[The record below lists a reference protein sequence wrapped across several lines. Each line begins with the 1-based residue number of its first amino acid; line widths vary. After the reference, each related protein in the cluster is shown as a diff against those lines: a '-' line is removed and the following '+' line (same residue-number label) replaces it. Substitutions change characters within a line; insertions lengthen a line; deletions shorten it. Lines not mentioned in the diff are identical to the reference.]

1 MVRALEMMANH
12 EIAKADRCNSIQ
24 DAVRLELPC
33 DWNRVEISARL
44 IRCCDWNRNISR
56 LQWLRRIINS
66 LEDTM
71 NNRLA
76 MSSLIAASL
85 LASSAAFAQSTTVQG
100 ANDGARA
107 GGAVGGPVGEVVGGT
122 VGAAVG
128 LGLEI
133 PNAVITSIQGDRVR
147 RWWCASGVVV
157 GEPLPPT
164 VELRT
169 VPSHTEYRYA
179 VVNDRRVIVEPR
191 TRKIIKII
199 D

>member
-1 MVRALEMMANH
+1 MKNCLV
-12 EIAKADRCNSIQ
+12 
-24 DAVRLELPC
+24 
-33 DWNRVEISARL
+33 IS
-44 IRCCDWNRNISR
+44 
-56 LQWLRRIINS
+56 
-66 LEDTM
+66 
-71 NNRLA
+71 LA
-76 MSSLIAASL
+76 AASL
-85 LASSAAFAQSTTVQG
+85 MASSAAFAQSTTVQG

-133 PNAVITSIQGDRVR
+133 PNAVITSIERAPSVTVR
-147 RWWCASGVVV
+147 ERIVV
-157 GEPLPPT
+157 GEPLPPS

-169 VPSHTEYRYA
+169 VPRHTEYRYA

-191 TRKIIKII
+191 TRKIIRII

>member
-1 MVRALEMMANH
+1 LKGIVNFMEDMM
-12 EIAKADRCNSIQ
+12 
-24 DAVRLELPC
+24 
-33 DWNRVEISARL
+33 
-44 IRCCDWNRNISR
+44 
-56 LQWLRRIINS
+56 
-66 LEDTM
+66 T
-71 NNRLA
+71 NRLTV
-76 MSSLIAASL
+76 SIVAATL
-85 LASSAAFAQSTTVQG
+85 LASGAAFAQSTTVE
-100 ANDGARA
+100 GARGGAAA
-107 GGAVGGPVGEVVGGT
+107 GGAVAGPVGEAVGGT

-133 PNAVITSIQGDRVR
+133 PNAVITSIQGERAPSVTVR
-147 RWWCASGVVV
+147 ERIVV
-157 GEPLPPT
+157 GEPLPAS

>member
-1 MVRALEMMANH
+1 LKRT
-12 EIAKADRCNSIQ
+12 
-24 DAVRLELPC
+24 
-33 DWNRVEISARL
+33 
-44 IRCCDWNRNISR
+44 
-56 LQWLRRIINS
+56 INS
-66 LEDTM
+66 LEDMM
-71 NNRLA
+71 NKRLA
-76 MSSLIAASL
+76 VSLIAASL
-85 LASSAAFAQSTTVQG
+85 LTSSAAFAQSTTVQG
-100 ANDGARA
+100 AHDGARA
-107 GGAVGGPVGEVVGGT
+107 GGQVGGPIGEVVGGT

-133 PNAVITSIQGDRVR
+133 PNAVITSIPDRGPSVTVR
-147 RWWCASGVVV
+147 ERVVV

-191 TRKIIKII
+191 TRKVIKII